1 MKKNEK
7 KTIGWHNYGRKRQ
20 ATYALAMLPTRFI
33 DSNLPTKAA
42 YEASLLL
49 PESERAAAE
58 QAARTAPA
66 TASAASTA
74 PATAAS
80 TSATSGPSAASS
92 EGAAPSSIPSVPPDV
107 CPTCSPKKPTA
118 AIIIGM
124 AGSGK
129 TTLMQRLNAHLH
141 AEQRPYYMV
150 NLDPAVLETPF
161 GANID
166 IRDTVNYRE
175 VMKQYSLGPNG
186 GILTALNL
194 FATRF
199 EQVLGL
205 INKRVE
211 SDRPPEYCLFDTPG
225 QIEIFTWSASGQI
238 ITESLAACYPTVIV
252 YVVDTVRCQNA
263 VTFMSNMLYACSIL
277 YKIKLPMVLA
287 FNKTVRPRPRTHPPT
302 PAPIPPATV
311 HHPHPSHP
319 ITTGRGAVWH
329 AHIRTYVRTCTR
341 VHAYIHLQDAAP
353 CEFALK
359 WMSNLEAF
367 SEALQGERSYMGSLA
382 QSMALMLE
390 EFYVG

>member
-1 MKKNEK
+1 
-7 KTIGWHNYGRKRQ
+7 
-20 ATYALAMLPTRFI
+20 
-33 DSNLPTKAA
+33 
-42 YEASLLL
+42 
-49 PESERAAAE
+49 
-58 QAARTAPA
+58 
-66 TASAASTA
+66 
-74 PATAAS
+74 
-80 TSATSGPSAASS
+80 
-92 EGAAPSSIPSVPPDV
+92 
-107 CPTCSPKKPTA
+107 
-118 AIIIGM
+118 M

-287 FNKTVRPRPRTHPPT
+287 FNKT
-302 PAPIPPATV
+302 
-311 HHPHPSHP
+311 
-319 ITTGRGAVWH
+319 
-329 AHIRTYVRTCTR
+329 
-341 VHAYIHLQDAAP
+341 DAAP

-390 EFYVG
+390 EFYANLTAVGVSALSGDGMPQFFEALDTAAAEYESTYAVELAAAREARTQAEEARAARSREAMEKDGLLAAGAKVVLDGSKRAVLPGSTSMGLDDEGPDEGGEEEDEDDDRSGFYSGGAGYNKDDEEYGRDHADDQHEYEGLMKYLADRKATQQAKST